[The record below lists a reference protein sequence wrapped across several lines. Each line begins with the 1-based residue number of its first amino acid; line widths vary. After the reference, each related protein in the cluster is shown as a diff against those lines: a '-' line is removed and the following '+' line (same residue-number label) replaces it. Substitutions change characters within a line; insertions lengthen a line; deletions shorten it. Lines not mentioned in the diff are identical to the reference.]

1 MTMKQENIGFV
12 SHGQQYQKEQKQW
25 SFKQKRLPDGTIM
38 KWKAR
43 LCRHGGMQIWGINYW
58 EMYAPV
64 VGWASV
70 CLLLIIA
77 LINWIP
83 TRSIDFVLT
92 FPQATLDVPVYMEL
106 PFGFTQDTGS
116 KKRMVLKVI
125 KNLYGLKNAS
135 LNWFK
140 MLQKGLQDRGF
151 VASKVDPCVF
161 IRDNCVILVYVDDC
175 IIISKDEKVI
185 DRFVSS
191 MMNGKEGFVLTYDGD
206 LARFLGVEIE
216 YCKDG
221 TINMTQ
227 PHLIQRI
234 LSLCGVKSNEVNGR
248 DNPVAKPILHKDLAG
263 LKRKHSWNYRSAV
276 GMLRFLS
283 GTSRPELAMAIHQC
297 ARFNNDP
304 KLSHE
309 RAIIRICRYLLSTE
323 TKGIIY
329 KPNQLLGLQCYI
341 DADFAGGWIQ
351 VDANNPENLMSR
363 TGFVI
368 MYAGCPN
375 LWCSKL
381 QTKIALS
388 TTEAEYIALSQAV
401 REVLPLME
409 FMKELKHL
417 FHINKSKPKFFC
429 EVFQDNRSAI
439 AVAESKKIYS
449 SH

>member
-1 MTMKQENIGFV
+1 M
-12 SHGQQYQKEQKQW
+12 
-25 SFKQKRLPDGTIM
+25 
-38 KWKAR
+38 
-43 LCRHGGMQIWGINYW
+43 
-58 EMYAPV
+58 

-70 CLLLIIA
+70 RLLLIVA
-77 LINWIP
+77 SINQIP
-83 TRSIDFVLT
+83 TRSIDFVLA
-92 FPQATLDVPVYMEL
+92 FLQATLDVPVYMEL
-106 PFGFTQDTGS
+106 PFGFTPNSGS
-116 KKRMVLKVI
+116 RKGMVLKVI

-135 LNWFK
+135 LNWFE
-140 MLQKGLQDRGF
+140 MLQKRLQDRGF
-151 VASKVDPCVF
+151 VGSKIDPCVF

-175 IIISKDEKVI
+175 IIISKEEKVI

-191 MMNGKEGFVLTYDGD
+191 MINVKEGFVLTDDGD

-221 TINMTQ
+221 TINMIQ
-227 PHLIQRI
+227 SHLIQRI
-234 LSLCGVKSNEVNGR
+234 LNLCGVKRNEVNGG
-248 DNPVAKPILHKDLAG
+248 DNPVAKPILHKDLTG
-263 LKRKHSWNYRSAV
+263 LKRKHSWIYRSAV
-276 GMLRFLS
+276 GMLGCLS

-297 ARFNNDP
+297 VRFNNDP

-323 TKGIIY
+323 LKGMIY
-329 KPNQLLGLQCYI
+329 KPNRLLGLQCFV
-341 DADFAGGWIQ
+341 DADFASGWTQ